1 MSRMDTIDHLSQIPE
16 DASFPD
22 LREMFQTGRSVRGLD
37 GKRDIGYR
45 HGVMTEL
52 GDVEKSVWREAMIRL
67 IDRSGER
74 ELFELLTDF
83 VLGFGWFNNWSR
95 TSMEDAEMY
104 ALQLHSSRIFENE
117 EWVCY
122 QDFRLKML
130 EAGLVQ
136 ALIPADPTVS
146 VSLEEFFME
155 GSP

>member
-1 MSRMDTIDHLSQIPE
+1 MDMIDHLSQIPE

-52 GDVEKSVWREAMIRL
+52 GDVEKSVWREAMLRL

-117 EWVCY
+117 AWACY
-122 QDFRLKML
+122 QDFRLKMI
-130 EAGLVQ
+130 EAGLVT
-136 ALIPADPTVS
+136 LYNPEDPAVS
-146 VSLEEFFME
+146 FSLEDFFME
-155 GSP
+155 GSA

>member
-1 MSRMDTIDHLSQIPE
+1 MIDHLSQIPE
-16 DASFPD
+16 NASFPD

-95 TSMEDAEMY
+95 TERDDAEMY
-104 ALQLHSSRIFENE
+104 ALQLHSCRIFENE

-122 QDFRLKML
+122 QDFRLKMI
-130 EAGLVQ
+130 EAGLAP
-136 ALIPADPTVS
+136 ALITADPAGS

-155 GSP
+155 GGA